1 MTDQTLKMF
10 VFLSG
15 LLNRRVVTP
24 SGKSLGKVSD
34 FKIQL
39 GELFPQVSA
48 VCIKRLTD
56 RQTRGLDWK
65 EVESLN
71 GNVISLKE
79 TSPALLPPLE
89 VKEREMLLKEE
100 LLDKQV
106 VDTFGARIERVND
119 IHLLMTDGELR
130 VVHVDVGMRGIF
142 RRLGWDKFVD
152 AATNWLFSYQIP
164 QKLISWKFVQPLA
177 EDPVRKTL
185 KLNVTQRKISEIN
198 PSDLAD
204 ILEELDH
211 QKRLAVF
218 GSLEP
223 EAAADALEEVVPRMQ
238 PVLIEHLKREDLA
251 DIVEEMAPDEAVDM
265 LSRLSDEK
273 QVRILEEM
281 ARDKREVIEKLLMQ
295 PEGKAGSIM
304 TTEIVTLDQNLS
316 VAEALE
322 KVKRDFSELEIIY
335 YAYVVDADKHL
346 LGVVSLRNL
355 LVDDPNLKL
364 EQLMNRAVKKV
375 KMSDS
380 KKKVLNLFRKYDFVV
395 VPVVDKENIVK
406 GTVTL
411 KDAIQAAIP
420 EFKKKR

>member
-1 MTDQTLKMF
+1 
-10 VFLSG
+10 
-15 LLNRRVVTP
+15 
-24 SGKSLGKVSD
+24 
-34 FKIQL
+34 
-39 GELFPQVSA
+39 
-48 VCIKRLTD
+48 
-56 RQTRGLDWK
+56 
-65 EVESLN
+65 
-71 GNVISLKE
+71 
-79 TSPALLPPLE
+79 
-89 VKEREMLLKEE
+89 
-100 LLDKQV
+100 
-106 VDTFGARIERVND
+106 
-119 IHLLMTDGELR
+119 
-130 VVHVDVGMRGIF
+130 MRGIF

-335 YAYVVDADKHL
+335 YAYVVDADNHL

-395 VPVVDKENIVK
+395 VPVVDKENQVK
-406 GTVTL
+406 GTITL

>member
-1 MTDQTLKMF
+1 MADQTLKMF
-10 VFLSG
+10 VFLSE

-24 SGKSLGKVSD
+24 AGKSLGKVCD

-39 GELFPQVSA
+39 GESFPQVTA

-56 RQTRGLDWK
+56 RQPRVIDWK
-65 EVESLN
+65 QVQSLN
-71 GNVISLKE
+71 GNVITLKE
-79 TSPALLPPLE
+79 NPNTLLPPLE
-89 VKEREMLLKEE
+89 VKERELLLKEE

-142 RRLGWDKFVD
+142 RRLGWDKLVD
-152 AATNWLFSYQIP
+152 AATNWLFTYQIP

-177 EDPVRKTL
+177 EDSLRKTL

-223 EAAADALEEVVPRMQ
+223 EAAAGALEEVVPRMQ
-238 PVLIEHLKREDLA
+238 PVMIEHLKREDLA

-265 LSRLSDEK
+265 LSRLSDDK

-335 YAYVVDADKHL
+335 YAYVVDADNHL

-355 LVDDPNLKL
+355 LVDNPNLKL